1 MAITR
6 TTKEPSVALPVQS
19 PERQEQP
26 DQPDQEA
33 AAVLRREGPVA
44 VITLNRPRAMNA
56 VNAAMSAAVGNA
68 LRELDEDPELS
79 VGVITGAG
87 RAFCAGADLKELGA
101 GRPVS
106 APGHPEWGFAGLVR
120 HIVDKPLIA
129 AANGFALGGGT
140 EIVLACDLAV
150 ISEDAQLGLPEVKRG
165 LVAAAGGL
173 LRLHRQIPPKVAAH
187 AALTGEPLD
196 AATALRW
203 GLVNEV
209 VPADQVVAR
218 ALRLARQ
225 IAANAPLA
233 VRASKRIMRRSAEY
247 GSDWA
252 PAIWDMNE
260 AEFGEVRRS
269 EDAKE
274 GPRAFTEKRP
284 PRWQGK

>member
-1 MAITR
+1 VA
-6 TTKEPSVALPVQS
+6 EPAPTAD
-19 PERQEQP
+19 EEG
-26 DQPDQEA
+26 
-33 AAVLRREGPVA
+33 AAVLHRRGRIA

-68 LRELDEDPELS
+68 LRALAEDPELS

-87 RAFCAGADLKELGA
+87 RAFSAGADLKELGA

-120 HIVDKPLIA
+120 HVVDKPLIA
-129 AANGFALGGGT
+129 AVNGFALGGGT

-150 ISEDAQLGLPEVKRG
+150 ISEDARLGLPEVTRG

-173 LRLHRQIPPKVAAH
+173 LRLHRQIPPKIAARV
-187 AALTGEPLD
+187 ALTGEPLD

-209 VPADQVVAR
+209 APAGHALDR
-218 ALRLARQ
+218 AIDLAER

-233 VRASKRIMRRSAEY
+233 VAASKRIMRRSAEY
-247 GSDWA
+247 GSDWEPRMWA
-252 PAIWDMNE
+252 MNE
-260 AEFGEVRRS
+260 AEFADVRRS

-274 GPRAFTEKRP
+274 GPRAFAEKRP
-284 PRWQGK
+284 PKWQGK

>member
-1 MAITR
+1 M
-6 TTKEPSVALPVQS
+6 ALPVQS

-26 DQPDQEA
+26 DQPDREA

-56 VNAAMSAAVGNA
+56 VNAAMSVAVGNA

-120 HIVDKPLIA
+120 HVVDKPLIA

-218 ALRLARQ
+218 ALQLARQ

-233 VRASKRIMRRSAEY
+233 VRASKRIMRRSVEF
-247 GSDWA
+247 GSDWD

-274 GPRAFTEKRP
+274 GPRAFAEKRP

>member
-1 MAITR
+1 M
-6 TTKEPSVALPVQS
+6 ALPVQS
-19 PERQEQP
+19 PERQ

-33 AAVLRREGPVA
+33 TAVLRREGPVA
-44 VITLNRPRAMNA
+44 VITLNRPQAMNA

-68 LRELDEDPELS
+68 LRELDEDPDLS

-120 HIVDKPLIA
+120 HVVDKPLIA
-129 AANGFALGGGT
+129 AVNGFALGGGT

-150 ISEDAQLGLPEVKRG
+150 ISEEAQLGLPEVRRG

-187 AALTGEPLD
+187 AIMTGEPLS
-196 AATALRW
+196 AASALHW
-203 GLVNEV
+203 GLVNEA
-209 VPADQVVAR
+209 VPRGQVLDT
-218 ALRLARQ
+218 ALDLARR

-233 VRASKRIMRRSAEY
+233 VRASKRIMRRSAEF
-247 GSDWA
+247 GSDWE
-252 PAIWDMNE
+252 PPVWDMNE
-260 AEFGEVRRS
+260 AEFDEVRRS
-269 EDAKE
+269 EDAVE
-274 GPRAFTEKRP
+274 GPRAFAEKRQP
-284 PRWQGK
+284 HWQGK